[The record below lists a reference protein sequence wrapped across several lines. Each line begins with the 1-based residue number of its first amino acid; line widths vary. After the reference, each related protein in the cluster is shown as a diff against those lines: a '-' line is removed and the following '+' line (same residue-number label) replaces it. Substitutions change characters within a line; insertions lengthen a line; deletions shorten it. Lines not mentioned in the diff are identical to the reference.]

1 MERVEV
7 VDLAESFLDFCVNA
21 YNDMSVNGGVRGMTG
36 KIVVYRENSLERLN
50 SNSQKVLDIVQ
61 DEIYG
66 YLAKR
71 TGICAIFF
79 DEKMKIL
86 ERSLQEISKKNL

>member
-61 DEIYG
+61 DELYR
-66 YLAKR
+66 YLTKP
-71 TGICAIFF
+71 GICAIFH
-79 DEKMKIL
+79 DDRERIL
-86 ERSLQEISKKNL
+86 RNSLQEISKKNL